1 MARRDSEAPMRA
13 RIPANVEKKDSI
25 LFGFTFRQ
33 VVILTVAGLIIYA
46 AWTALA
52 RVVHPLAFLIGAI
65 PAAGFAFVLAVGRRD
80 GIPLDA
86 WLLHAIRHR
95 RAPHR
100 LVPTDDA
107 ISAAPAWVQTT
118 AGRGNT
124 LPLPAPLRLPAKG
137 ITPDGL
143 VDLGPDG
150 TTALVAASTVA
161 FGLRTPGEQNGLV
174 AGFGRWLNSLDA
186 PVQIV
191 VRAER
196 VDLTTVADRIHHHAP
211 NLPHPA
217 LEEAALSH
225 AAFLDDLAA
234 QRELLHR
241 QVTIAVRDRRGAG
254 HTLHRASEAVRA
266 LAACEVTATVLDAA
280 DTAATLAAC
289 LDPTAPPPP
298 VGVAPDNAV
307 IHAISNTGGTSGA
320 GGGWQ

>member
-1 MARRDSEAPMRA
+1 MQARV
-13 RIPANVEKKDSI
+13 PADVERQDLI

-52 RVVHPLAFLIGAI
+52 RTVHPLVFLIGAI
-65 PAAGFAFVLAVGRRD
+65 PLAGFAFVLAVARRD
-80 GIPLDA
+80 GISLDA

-100 LVPTDDA
+100 LVPA
-107 ISAAPAWVQTT
+107 GGSISLAPAWVGTT
-118 AGRGNT
+118 AGRGDT

-137 ITPDGL
+137 ITGDGL

-186 PVQIV
+186 PVQIG

-196 VDLTTVADRIHHHAP
+196 VDLTTVADRIAHLAP
-211 NLPHPA
+211 SLPHPA

-225 AAFLDDLAA
+225 VAFLDELAA

-241 QVTIAVRDRRGAG
+241 QVTIAVRDKRGPG
-254 HTLHRASEAVRA
+254 HTMHRAAEAVRA
-266 LAACEVTATVLDAA
+266 LAACEVDATVLDGYDA
-280 DTAATLAAC
+280 AATLASS
-289 LDPTAPPPP
+289 LDPTGSPPGVGLAP
-298 VGVAPDNAV
+298 ADAV
-307 IHAISNTGGTSGA
+307 IHAAARTAPTAWGGDR
-320 GGGWQ
+320 W